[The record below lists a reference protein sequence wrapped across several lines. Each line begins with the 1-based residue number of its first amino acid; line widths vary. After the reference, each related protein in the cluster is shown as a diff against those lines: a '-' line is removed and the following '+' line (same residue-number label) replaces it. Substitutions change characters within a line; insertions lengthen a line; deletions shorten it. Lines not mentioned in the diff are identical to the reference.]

1 MIARAPHQTYHGLA
15 RRSVQKPA
23 KSDQVVVLHSDTVR
37 FLLHLPRFA
46 SGSGKSDMQDA
57 RYSHFAASCFAMRSG
72 VLVKAGLANKKHQR
86 ICSSQN
92 LLL

>member
-1 MIARAPHQTYHGLA
+1 MIARVPYQTYHGLA
-15 RRSVQKPA
+15 WGAVQKPA
-23 KSDQVVVLHSDTVR
+23 TSDRLVVIHSNTVR
-37 FLLHLPRFA
+37 FLLNLPRFA

>member
-1 MIARAPHQTYHGLA
+1 MIARGPHQTYQGLA
-15 RRSVQKPA
+15 WISVQKPA
-23 KSDQVVVLHSDTVR
+23 TNDRLVVLHSDTVR

-57 RYSHFAASCFAMRSG
+57 RNSHLAASCFAMRRG
-72 VLVKAGLANKKHQR
+72 ALVKAGLANKKHQR